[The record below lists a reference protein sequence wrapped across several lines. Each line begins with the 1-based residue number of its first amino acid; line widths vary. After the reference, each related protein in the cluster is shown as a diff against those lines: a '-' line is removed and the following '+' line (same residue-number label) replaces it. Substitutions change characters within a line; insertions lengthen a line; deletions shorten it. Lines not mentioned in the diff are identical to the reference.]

1 MWGSGGGGGERSGRR
16 GWGEEWEKGVGRGV
30 GGGGGERS
38 RRRGWGEE
46 WEEGV
51 GRGVGGGVGERSG
64 SSSGVTWLNCRSVM
78 PFPPPSCVC
87 VIHSYFSFYHIQK
100 TLSGEGEGG
109 RYLPEGS
116 IREPAPD
123 GKL

>member
-1 MWGSGGGGGERSGRR
+1 MITEI
-16 GWGEEWEKGVGRGV
+16 KLPLHILQVLVAVQLYVGKW
-30 GGGGGERS
+30 
-38 RRRGWGEE
+38 RRGWGEE